1 PSPTA
6 SRADISQWAQVM
18 PVTWIWVVVVLMV
31 VSSIGGTS
39 RSYTPAG
46 YRVCVHLYPGGV
58 PRASGAAKNRVPYV
72 TPSCFDGGM
81 SNDAIIT
88 IRQESDRLATALT
101 SADRDQQV
109 PTCPEWTADDL
120 LWHLTEVHEF
130 WSEVLG
136 TGATTEEEV
145 RAIEAAKVPRPEE
158 WEALLERRVAATE
171 SLIAQL
177 EARGDEERAWF
188 WFSAQQS
195 VVVTRRMQTHEAT
208 I

>member
-1 PSPTA
+1 
-6 SRADISQWAQVM
+6 
-18 PVTWIWVVVVLMV
+18 
-31 VSSIGGTS
+31 
-39 RSYTPAG
+39 
-46 YRVCVHLYPGGV
+46 
-58 PRASGAAKNRVPYV
+58 
-72 TPSCFDGGM
+72 
-81 SNDAIIT
+81 
-88 IRQESDRLATALT
+88 LATALT

-145 RAIEAAKVPRPEE
+145 RAIEAANVPRPEE

-171 SLIAQL
+171 SLIARL
-177 EARGDEERAWF
+177 EARGDEQRSWS

-195 VVVTRRMQTHEAT
+195 VGDTRSMLTHEAN
-208 I
+208 IQRV